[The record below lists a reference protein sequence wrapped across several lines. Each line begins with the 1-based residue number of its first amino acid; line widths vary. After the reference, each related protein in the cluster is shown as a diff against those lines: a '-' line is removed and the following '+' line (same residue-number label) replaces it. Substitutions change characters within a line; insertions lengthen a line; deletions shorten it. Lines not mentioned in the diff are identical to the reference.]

1 MSDESPSNFQ
11 CPNCRAK
18 LLLRRRTEPK
28 KRREEALCPYCSINL
43 PPRNGKDTLQ
53 YTLVEPPRRLLSS
66 NHKTRK
72 ATAP

>member
-18 LLLRRRTEPK
+18 LLLKRRTEPK

-53 YTLVEPPRRLLSS
+53 YTLVAPPRR
-66 NHKTRK
+66 
-72 ATAP
+72 AVVQP